1 MNATDA
7 TDAMDAEEMRRRF
20 NGAMVAR
27 LATVGHDGRPHIVP
41 ITFALDDDTIYFA
54 IDFKPKKTADLQR
67 LRNIEANPSV
77 SVLVDHYQDDW
88 TKLWW
93 VRADGRARIV
103 IDGAVFETG
112 IALLTRRYA
121 QYRSAR
127 PAGPVVSIAIE
138 RMTGWSFA

>member
-1 MNATDA
+1 MDVTDG
-7 TDAMDAEEMRRRF
+7 EEMRRRF

-27 LATVGHDGRPHIVP
+27 LATVGHDGGPHIVP
-41 ITFALDDDTIYFA
+41 ITFALDDDAIYFA

-77 SVLVDHYQDDW
+77 SVLVDHYEDDW

-93 VRADGRARIV
+93 VRADGTARIV
-103 IDGAVFETG
+103 IDGAVFEKG

-121 QYRSAR
+121 QYRSVR
-127 PAGPVVSIAIE
+127 PAGPVVSIAID
-138 RMTGWSFA
+138 RMTGWSAS

>member
-1 MNATDA
+1 MDRG
-7 TDAMDAEEMRRRF
+7 AMDSDEMRRRI

-27 LATVGHDGRPHIVP
+27 LATVGRDGRPHIVP
-41 ITFALDDDTIYFA
+41 ITFALDDNTIYFA

-77 SVLVDHYQDDW
+77 SVLVDHYEEDW

-93 VRADGRARIV
+93 VRADGSARIV
-103 IDGAVFETG
+103 IDGAMFEKG
-112 IALLTRRYA
+112 IALLTQRYA

-127 PAGPVVSIAIE
+127 PAGPVVPVAIE
-138 RMTGWSFA
+138 RITGWSAS

>member
-1 MNATDA
+1 MNAM
-7 TDAMDAEEMRRRF
+7 DAMDAEEMRRRF

-27 LATVGHDGRPHIVP
+27 LATAGPDGRPHIVP
-41 ITFALDDDTIYFA
+41 ITFALDEETIYFV

-67 LRNIEANPSV
+67 LRNIEASPSV
-77 SVLVDHYQDDW
+77 SVLVDHYDDDW

-93 VRADGRARIV
+93 VRADGSARIV

-112 IALLTRRYA
+112 IAQLTHRYA

-127 PAGPVVSIAIE
+127 PAGPVVAISIE
-138 RMTGWSFA
+138 RMTGWSAS

>member
-1 MNATDA
+1 MNAM
-7 TDAMDAEEMRRRF
+7 DAMDAEEMRRRF

-41 ITFALDDDTIYFA
+41 ITFALDDQTIYFA

-77 SVLVDHYQDDW
+77 SVLVDHYDDDW

-93 VRADGRARIV
+93 VRADGTARIV
-103 IDGAVFETG
+103 IDGAVFEKG
-112 IALLTRRYA
+112 NALLTRRYA

-127 PAGPVVSIAIE
+127 PAGPVVSIAID
-138 RMTGWSFA
+138 RMTGWSAS

>member
-1 MNATDA
+1 MNAM
-7 TDAMDAEEMRRRF
+7 DAMDAEEMRRRF
-20 NGAMVAR
+20 NDAMVAR

-41 ITFALDDDTIYFA
+41 ITFALDDQTIYFA

-77 SVLVDHYQDDW
+77 SVLVDHYDDDW

-93 VRADGRARIV
+93 VRADGTARIV
-103 IDGAVFETG
+103 IDGAVFEKG
-112 IALLTRRYA
+112 NALLTRRYA

-127 PAGPVVSIAIE
+127 PAGPVVSIAID
-138 RMTGWSFA
+138 RMTGWSAS